1 MNEVLRSLGT
11 MYNIERAAT
20 AIYKA
25 QVRAFRGT
33 EIADKL
39 KAATVNEQEH
49 ADNLKAR
56 IEELGGTAP
65 RRGFLFQMGGMALG
79 FTTTLLGKMRVLKT
93 DGWVERKAVKDYS
106 GFLQRVDFD
115 EKSAALIQKNIED
128 EKIHIKNWE
137 ESIQILLKGTTGS

>member
-11 MYNIERAAT
+11 MHNIERAAT

-39 KAATVNEQEH
+39 MAATVNEQEH

-56 IEELGGTAP
+56 IEELGGTAS
-65 RRGFLFQMGGMALG
+65 RLGVLFQMGGMALG
-79 FTTTLLGKMRVLKT
+79 FATALLGKMLVLKT

-115 EKSAALIQKNIED
+115 EKSAALIQRNIED
-128 EKIHIKNWE
+128 EKMHLKNWE
-137 ESIQILLKGTTGS
+137 ESIQILLKGRRGY

>member
-25 QVRAFRGT
+25 QVSAFRGT

-65 RRGFLFQMGGMALG
+65 RLGFFFQMGGLTLG
-79 FTTTLLGKMRVLKT
+79 LATALLGKMRVLKT

-106 GFLQRVDFD
+106 GFLQRVKFD
-115 EKSAALIQKNIED
+115 EESAALIQRNIED
-128 EKIHIKNWE
+128 EKMHIKNWE
-137 ESIQILLKGTTGS
+137 ESIQILLKEKGGC